1 MVRKDPMFCTS
12 LSLHSRLSFLTP
24 LSSALSD
31 PMQAVL
37 QSLERQHEEEK
48 RSALERQRQ
57 MYEQELQ
64 QLRKKLNPDRLSG
77 GPASGQQGP
86 GQQSHYRSLE
96 RLSIG
101 GMSHS
106 SSAQSKLRQWSED
119 R

>member
-1 MVRKDPMFCTS
+1 MKC
-12 LSLHSRLSFLTP
+12 LILCSRFLT
-24 LSSALSD
+24 LLCRVRSD

-57 MYEQELQ
+57 MYEQELM
-64 QLRKKLNPDRLSG
+64 QLRKKLNLDRLSSGQSG
-77 GPASGQQGP
+77 GQTSGQQGP

-101 GMSHS
+101 GMS
-106 SSAQSKLRQWSED
+106 AQGRLKQWSED